1 MRLGT
6 YYRYRLLGF
15 LGLWNEVRIT
25 DDVLDV
31 GGFDGYVLSNLD
43 CHSKMLV
50 DPDAQPSFDGIEYLK
65 ADFIAHDF
73 GGRQFDRVLSL
84 DVIEHIPAGT
94 EHDYFVRI
102 AALLGDG
109 GTAYVTTPS
118 NDIRVFPNFLRGW
131 VARKWA
137 HYKCFGYSES
147 ELRTFLQDT
156 GLDCELVQLNAP
168 AYLFW
173 YLPVRA
179 LQELMPARL
188 MNHILARLAAY
199 DARHPQGTNGYFLL
213 RLRGTAAPTG
223 RSQQPVSSL
232 ASPATKP

>member
-15 LGLWNEVRIT
+15 LGLWNEFRVT

-43 CHSKMLV
+43 CRSKLLI
-50 DPDAQPSFDGIEYLK
+50 DPDAQPTFGGIEYVK
-65 ADFIAHDF
+65 ADFLNYDF
-73 GGRQFDRVLSL
+73 GSRRFDRVLSL

-94 EHDYFVRI
+94 EHRYFETI
-102 AALLGDG
+102 AGLLRNGA
-109 GTAYVTTPS
+109 TAYVTTPS
-118 NDIRVFPNFLRGW
+118 STIRVFPNFLRGW

-137 HYKCFGYSES
+137 HYKCFGYSED
-147 ELRTFLQDT
+147 ELRAFLQDT
-156 GLDCELVQLNAP
+156 GLDCELVQNNAP

-179 LQELMPARL
+179 LQSILPQRL
-188 MNHILARLAAY
+188 MNYLLTRLAAH

-213 RLRGTAAPTG
+213 RLRRTAAQMG
-223 RSQQPVSSL
+223 RGQ
-232 ASPATKP
+232 

>member
-15 LGLWNEVRIT
+15 LGLWNEVRAT

-43 CHSKMLV
+43 CRSKMLV
-50 DPDAQPSFDGIEYLK
+50 DPDAKPSFDGIEYLK
-65 ADFIAHDF
+65 ADFLAHDF
-73 GGRQFDRVLSL
+73 GGRQFDRILSL

-94 EHDYFVRI
+94 ERGYFVRI
-102 AALLGDG
+102 AALLKNG
-109 GTAYVTTPS
+109 GMAYVTTPS
-118 NDIRVFPNFLRGW
+118 SDIRVFPNFLRGW

-137 HYKCFGYSES
+137 HYKCFGYSET
-147 ELRTFLQDT
+147 ELGAFLRDT

-179 LQELMPARL
+179 LQGFMPARL
-188 MNHILARLAAY
+188 MNHILTRLAAY
-199 DARHPQGTNGYFLL
+199 DARRPQGTSGYFLL
-213 RLRGTAAPTG
+213 RLQGTAAPAG
-223 RSQQPVSSL
+223 RSQQPVPSL
-232 ASPATKP
+232 ASPAAKP

>member
-15 LGLWNEVRIT
+15 LGLWSEFRVT

-31 GGFDGYVLSNLD
+31 GGFDGYVLSSLD
-43 CHSKMLV
+43 CRSKMLV
-50 DPDAQPSFDGIEYLK
+50 DPDAQPTFDGIEYLK
-65 ADFIAHDF
+65 VDFLNHGF
-73 GGRQFDRVLSL
+73 GDRGFDRILSL

-94 EHDYFVRI
+94 EHRYFELI
-102 AALLGDG
+102 AGLLRSGA
-109 GTAYVTTPS
+109 TAYVTTPS
-118 NDIRVFPNFLRGW
+118 SAIRIFPNFLRGW

-137 HYKCFGYSES
+137 HYKCFGYSEG
-147 ELRTFLQDT
+147 ELRAFVQNT
-156 GLDCELVQLNAP
+156 GLDCELTQLNAP

-179 LQELMPARL
+179 LQAILPSRL
-188 MNHILARLAAY
+188 MNYILTRLAAY

-213 RLRGTAAPTG
+213 RLRRTAAPMD
-223 RSQQPVSSL
+223 RSR
-232 ASPATKP
+232 

>member
-15 LGLWNEVRIT
+15 LGLWDEVRT
-25 DDVLDV
+25 NDDVLDV
-31 GGFDGYVLSNLD
+31 GGFDGYVLSNLV

-50 DPDAQPSFDGIEYLK
+50 DPDAQPSFDGIDYVK
-65 ADFIAHDF
+65 ADFLTHDF
-73 GGRQFDRVLSL
+73 KGRQFDRILSL

-102 AALLGDG
+102 AALLRDG
-109 GTAYVTTPS
+109 AGTAYVTTPS
-118 NDIRVFPNFLRGW
+118 SNIRVFPNFLRGW

-147 ELRTFLQDT
+147 ELRAFLQDT
-156 GLDCELVQLNAP
+156 GLECELVELNAP

-179 LQELMPARL
+179 LQGLMPSRL
-188 MNHILARLAAY
+188 MNYVLARLAAY
-199 DARHPQGTNGYFLL
+199 DARHPQGVGGYLLL
-213 RLRGTAAPTG
+213 RLRRAAAPTG
-223 RSQQPVSSL
+223 RSR
-232 ASPATKP
+232 